1 MKINVEMELVAYY
14 SDNYLWRELIP
25 HYQKNPEEFK
35 EIHGECSNFPD
46 EMTDE
51 SIRQFFSGSID
62 EQCCEQDFHHDDFKD
77 SIDGEFRKYIGAR
90 CKVHSNNFGWDN
102 DSVHQEFTLEKT
114 DDLIWKVL
122 PETEL
127 DCAIYRVKDR
137 EYRYDV
143 AHHDGK
149 ENYFLV
155 VSDD

>member
-1 MKINVEMELVAYY
+1 MSEQELVAKY
-14 SDNYLWRELIP
+14 SDNYLWRELVP

-35 EIHGECSNFPD
+35 DIHGEQSGFPD
-46 EMTDE
+46 EITDG
-51 SIRQFFSGSID
+51 SIEEFFSD
-62 EQCCEQDFHHDDFKD
+62 NVEEQSYEQEMHHDDFKI
-77 SIDGEFRKYIGAR
+77 SVNEEFRKYIGAR
-90 CKVHSNNFGWDN
+90 CKVHSNNFGWAN
-102 DSVHQEFTLEKT
+102 DSIHQEFTLEKT

-155 VSDD
+155 VGNES

>member
-1 MKINVEMELVAYY
+1 MSKQELVAKY
-14 SDNYLWRELIP
+14 SDNYLWCELVP
-25 HYQKNPEEFK
+25 HYQENPEEFK
-35 EIHGECSNFPD
+35 DIHGEQSGFPD
-46 EMTDE
+46 EITDE
-51 SIRQFFSGSID
+51 SIEEFFND
-62 EQCCEQDFHHDDFKD
+62 NVEEQSYEQEMHHDDFKI
-77 SIDGEFRKYIGAR
+77 SVNEEFRKYIGAR

-102 DSVHQEFTLEKT
+102 DSIHQEFTLEKT

-127 DCAIYRVKDR
+127 DCSIYRVKDR

-155 VSDD
+155 VGG